1 MSLSLPSGHGFRGL
15 PNLRYLAEAG
25 RKPAVGLLLGC
36 VVAFYVAYHL
46 TKFRLS
52 AVWPPVPR
60 GDAEILFDYSQSII
74 AQMDYPVGGIFPYS
88 PSAVLILHGL
98 GAGGPT
104 PFMAAW
110 YALMIAG
117 LLSAMRGSFV
127 QESQDARSAWLVIGT
142 IGMLLASSPISW
154 DLRNANSNLVYLG
167 LVMAGYAAQVR
178 MPVLAGALIGLSFS
192 LKLYSALLLPWLLV
206 QGHRR
211 ALGAA
216 VATIALLWIVLPV
229 ALFGPAG
236 TERLYAGWSDQLRI
250 ISDPSVHAALAARE
264 GGPPLVTLQRAI
276 VNTTGTAFQSAT
288 TRVYLSILLSIWVAV
303 LLWYAWRCH
312 SGGFRVAA
320 PSRAALADWVVLLLA
335 PLPFSPWLEPYHCV
349 GMFVAVLMCAVVA
362 LDDNVQRGDRIAA
375 LVAAAT
381 PLLFMIV
388 KVPFAVRGFGLLA
401 QFLVF
406 VIVLGYLR
414 PRLRHPPN
422 GGSAFEELPKSR

>member
-1 MSLSLPSGHGFRGL
+1 
-15 PNLRYLAEAG
+15 
-25 RKPAVGLLLGC
+25 
-36 VVAFYVAYHL
+36 
-46 TKFRLS
+46 
-52 AVWPPVPR
+52 
-60 GDAEILFDYSQSII
+60 
-74 AQMDYPVGGIFPYS
+74 
-88 PSAVLILHGL
+88 
-98 GAGGPT
+98 
-104 PFMAAW
+104 
-110 YALMIAG
+110 
-117 LLSAMRGSFV
+117 MRGSFV